1 MGQSQA
7 AEQLETQ
14 GLNSG
19 FDVSSAIAAVPLSYL
34 FLSCEKYHHILIKRD
49 RRNLSIILVFL
60 MLFLLEKIC
69 GGRTLKFTEFIVC
82 ARPLEILISLSHK
95 PRKLS

>member
-19 FDVSSAIAAVPLSYL
+19 FDVSRAIAAVPLSYL

-69 GGRTLKFTEFIVC
+69 GGGDTKIY
-82 ARPLEILISLSHK
+82 
-95 PRKLS
+95 

>member
-19 FDVSSAIAAVPLSYL
+19 FDVSRAIAAVPLSYL
-34 FLSCEKYHHILIKRD
+34 LLSCEKYHHILIKRD

-69 GGRTLKFTEFIVC
+69 GGGDTKIY
-82 ARPLEILISLSHK
+82 
-95 PRKLS
+95 

>member
-19 FDVSSAIAAVPLSYL
+19 FDVSRAIAAVPLSYL
-34 FLSCEKYHHILIKRD
+34 FLSCKKYHHILIKRD

-69 GGRTLKFTEFIVC
+69 GGGTLKFTEFIVC